1 MVLYSFFNSST
12 SYRARIALALKGL
25 SYETRTVNLRAGEQ
39 HSEAYRAHS
48 PMGGVPVLIDDAGR
62 AITQSLAILEY
73 LDAIAPEPR
82 LFPLDPVARAQ
93 VQELVLLV
101 ACDVHPLNNLRV
113 LKFLTGELAVS
124 AEDKQRWYAHWIAQ
138 GFGAME
144 VLLGRVSRHPYCFG
158 DAPGAADC
166 CLVPQ
171 VANAL
176 RMGCDMS
183 AYARVMSV
191 YRHCMQLEP
200 FKSAAPECQ
209 PDYRA

>member
-1 MVLYSFFNSST
+1 MILYSFFNSST

-25 SYETRTVNLRAGEQ
+25 PYELRTVNLRAGEQ
-39 HSEAYRAHS
+39 RSETYRAHS
-48 PMGGVPVLIDDAGR
+48 PMDAVPVLIDDDGR
-62 AITQSLAILEY
+62 RITQSLAILEY

-82 LFPLDPVARAQ
+82 LFPLDSLARAR

-101 ACDVHPLNNLRV
+101 ACDIHPINNLRV
-113 LKFLTGELAVS
+113 LKFLTDELAVS
-124 AEDKQRWYAHWIAQ
+124 AADKQRWYAHWIAQ
-138 GFGAME
+138 GFEAME
-144 VLLGRVSRHPYCFG
+144 ILLGRVPRHPYCFG

-171 VANAL
+171 VANGL

-183 AYARVMSV
+183 AYARAMSV
-191 YRHCMQLEP
+191 YRNCMQLEA
-200 FKSAAPECQ
+200 FKSAAPERQ